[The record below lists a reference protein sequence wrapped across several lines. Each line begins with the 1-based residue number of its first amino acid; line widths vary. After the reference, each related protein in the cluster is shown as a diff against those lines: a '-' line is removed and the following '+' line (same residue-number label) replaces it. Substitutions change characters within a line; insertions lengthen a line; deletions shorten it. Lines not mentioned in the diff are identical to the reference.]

1 MENESIS
8 EKIMEAEVGTIGGTA
23 LQSTEEL
30 GQEFLEGR
38 RGLTSPKV
46 YQKVMER
53 EKPVRV
59 TRDLAI
65 GTSVVGVGG
74 GKKDAV
80 CRVYTMN
87 Q

>member
-1 MENESIS
+1 
-8 EKIMEAEVGTIGGTA
+8 
-23 LQSTEEL
+23 
-30 GQEFLEGR
+30 
-38 RGLTSPKV
+38 
-46 YQKVMER
+46 MER